1 MLVMSTFEVTAFGET
16 MLRLSVPS
24 GERLDAAR
32 TLAVE
37 VAGAEGN
44 VLAALARLGRR
55 CAYVSALPDSATGRL
70 AANALRETGMDI
82 SGMCWREAGR
92 IGLYFV
98 EFAALPRATQ
108 VVYDRAGSCAAALT
122 ADDLPWSTLLDARVL
137 HVTGITAALS
147 GALTDAALQA
157 KQRAAAAGVAFSFD
171 VNYRSRL
178 WSAEQARPVV
188 QALAQGADIL
198 FCKEADAHLLFDCRG
213 ESEAVLAELAE
224 RTGARQVVMTVGER
238 GVFGW
243 RPGEVLH
250 APARPVTIIDRI
262 GAGDALAAGVL
273 DGWLQGSLARGQEM
287 GTVLAALV
295 LSQHGDM
302 LRTTR
307 AEAEGLLKAGGAL
320 IQR

>member
-1 MLVMSTFEVTAFGET
+1 MPACDVSAFGET

-32 TLAVE
+32 ALAVE

-44 VLAALARLGRR
+44 VMAALARLGRR
-55 CAYVSALPDSATGRL
+55 CMYVSALPDQPTGRL
-70 AANALRETGMDI
+70 AANVLRETGMDI
-82 SGMCWREAGR
+82 SGMIWRSSGR
-92 IGLYFV
+92 IGLCFV
-98 EFAALPRATQ
+98 EFAGPPRATQ

-122 ADDLPWSTLLDARVL
+122 PDDLPWARLLDARVL

-147 GALTDAALQA
+147 EALSEATLLA

-178 WSAEQARPVV
+178 WTAEQARPVV
-188 QALAQGADIL
+188 QALAHGADVL
-198 FCKEADAHLLFDCRG
+198 FCKEADARLLFDCQG

-224 RTGARQVVMTVGER
+224 RTGAHQVVMTVGER

-250 APARPVTIIDRI
+250 VPARPVTIIDRI

-273 DGWLQGSLARGQEM
+273 DGWLEGSLARGLEM

-307 AEAEGLLKAGGAL
+307 AEAEALLTAGAAL